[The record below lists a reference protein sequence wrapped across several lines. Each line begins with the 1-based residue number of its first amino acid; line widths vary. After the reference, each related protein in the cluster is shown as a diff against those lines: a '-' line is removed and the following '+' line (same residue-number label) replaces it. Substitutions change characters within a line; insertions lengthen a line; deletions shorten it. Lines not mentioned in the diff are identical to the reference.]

1 MNILVLLKLL
11 SAHFLADF
19 FLQTDALARNKQ
31 TSWKSLTI
39 HSLINAAVAYLFLCL
54 WAMWI
59 IPVIVFVSHFLID
72 LLKIKC
78 GDDGTAWFIADQ
90 TMHIG
95 VIILIWTLFFVSP
108 VTFLPALATLLASET
123 LWATLLV
130 YGLMTMP
137 ASMFIERFFRKWIPE
152 IQNYSG
158 LSGGGKWIGYLERML
173 IVTFVLSGNIAG
185 VGFLMTA
192 KSVFRFSDVQ
202 KGDLRMTEYMLLG
215 TLLSFAIALAGG
227 FLLLMI

>member
-1 MNILVLLKLL
+1 
-11 SAHFLADF
+11 
-19 FLQTDALARNKQ
+19 
-31 TSWKSLTI
+31 
-39 HSLINAAVAYLFLCL
+39 
-54 WAMWI
+54 
-59 IPVIVFVSHFLID
+59 
-72 LLKIKC
+72 
-78 GDDGTAWFIADQ
+78 
-90 TMHIG
+90 MHIG
-95 VIILIWTLFFVSP
+95 IIILIWTLFFVSP
-108 VTFLPALATLLASET
+108 VTILPALATLLASET

-158 LSGGGKWIGYLERML
+158 LPGGGKWIGYLERML

-185 VGFLMTA
+185 VGLLMTA

>member
-1 MNILVLLKLL
+1 
-11 SAHFLADF
+11 
-19 FLQTDALARNKQ
+19 
-31 TSWKSLTI
+31 
-39 HSLINAAVAYLFLCL
+39 
-54 WAMWI
+54 
-59 IPVIVFVSHFLID
+59 
-72 LLKIKC
+72 
-78 GDDGTAWFIADQ
+78 
-90 TMHIG
+90 
-95 VIILIWTLFFVSP
+95 
-108 VTFLPALATLLASET
+108 
-123 LWATLLV
+123 
-130 YGLMTMP
+130 MTMP

-158 LSGGGKWIGYLERML
+158 LPGGGKWIGYLERML

-227 FLLLMI
+227 FLLLII

>member
-1 MNILVLLKLL
+1 MIILLKLL

-19 FLQTDALARNKQ
+19 FLQTDTLARNKQ
-31 TSWKSLTI
+31 TSRKSLTI
-39 HSLINAAVAYLFLCL
+39 HSLINAAVAYLFLGL

-78 GDDGTAWFIADQ
+78 GNDGTAWFISDQ
-90 TMHIG
+90 AMHIG
-95 VIILIWTLFFVSP
+95 IIILIWTLFFVSP
-108 VTFLPALATLLASET
+108 VTILPALATLLASET

-158 LSGGGKWIGYLERML
+158 LPGGGKWIGYLERML